1 MNNWYEW
8 QLLMATVTVLPAVL
22 FLLVAAAT
30 GRFARSESVKYVVLL
45 GREDDYWDI
54 GAVDRTD
61 GADEE
66 VRP

>member
-22 FLLVAAAT
+22 LLLAAVAT
-30 GRFARSESVKYVVLL
+30 GRFAQSESVKYVVLL
-45 GREDDYWDI
+45 DPEDDYWDT
-54 GAVDRTD
+54 GARRGHESD
-61 GADEE
+61 GE